1 MKLEKGE
8 TMSKVLFYN
17 GLVYKDH
24 SFRPLNVLAEDGVIT
39 RVGEWISDPEAERV
53 DLKGRRLAPG
63 FLDIHTH
70 GAAGVDVNSADTAGY
85 EKICRFMATQGT
97 TGWLGSV
104 LTDTREQTLACID
117 AYKDWKAEKG
127 IEHDGAVMMGIHLEG
142 PFLCSEYKGA
152 MPEHLLQA
160 KNIPLVEEYQK
171 AAEGDIRYITVSPE
185 VDGMVEDI
193 PKLKELGIQVAIGHS
208 GADYDTARAA
218 IANGAMAATHTG
230 NAMKLLHQHF
240 PAIWGAVLEDD
251 NVYCEVICDGL
262 HLHPGT
268 VRLILKTKGLDRV
281 VAITDSIMAA
291 GLPDGNYKL
300 GVNDVVVV
308 NGDAKLADGGSRAG
322 STLTTG
328 RALLNLLAFTGK
340 SVEEI
345 LPLLTENPAKLIGV
359 DHQYGYIKEGLAANF
374 VILDEDCKVAATF
387 VKGKKVFG
395 E

>member
-24 SFRPLNVLAEDGVIT
+24 SFQPLNVLAEDGVIT

-104 LTDTREQTLACID
+104 LTDTREQTLACIE

-340 SVEEI
+340 TVEEI

>member
-24 SFRPLNVLAEDGVIT
+24 SFQPLNVLTEDGVIT

-328 RALLNLLAFTGK
+328 RALQNLLAFTGK
-340 SVEEI
+340 PVEEI

>member
-24 SFRPLNVLAEDGVIT
+24 SFQPLNVLAEDGVIT

-340 SVEEI
+340 TVEEI